1 MQASWELACR
11 LSEALGEAGEALYSF
26 NYRFSTKSLI
36 KDFLIEFK
44 AALMIH
50 EYLQLQCVEHR
61 ITCEIK
67 KSSPCTAHDV
77 PCIFGMS
84 TYCTA
89 VLHVFKC
96 YIMFFESGSG
106 QSKLCKVPIYLFFIW
121 KVLLDP
127 QPCMHGWGI

>member
-67 KSSPCTAHDV
+67 KIEPL
-77 PCIFGMS
+77 
-84 TYCTA
+84 YCTRCA
-89 VLHVFKC
+89 MH
-96 YIMFFESGSG
+96 
-106 QSKLCKVPIYLFFIW
+106 IW
-121 KVLLDP
+121 NVDILYCCP
-127 QPCMHGWGI
+127 TCF